1 MIAVLVAAAIALVA
15 AAVIGGRQAE
25 VLAAPSGPDVAP
37 GDTTIDDLEEVPD
50 SGQLV
55 DGPAV
60 KPGTAS
66 AVPGEAVASNA
77 PTATSPGS
85 VKDDVPKVS
94 QTGATREGVFSD
106 HFEFGLHGP
115 LTLDGVPLNL
125 AEDPVTG
132 IKGYLTY
139 INRNGG
145 INGLKVRTFII
156 DDRYT
161 TQGGQQAADQLVKEI
176 KPFIIS
182 GTLGI
187 DQIAKVAKAAQSRKI
202 PYFAGG
208 GPEPEMKDIGMF
220 QTLSSYDQYAS
231 MVVGFICKYGPAYVK
246 GSKAS
251 DVRIAT
257 STLNSENILPVEKR
271 FVAKLEKSKCARPV
285 DSKARVTI
293 QKPTEQT
300 TYNDQMLKY
309 RTAYSNQGANLVI
322 PLQDPVTTSRQVAEW
337 AASNYRPEW
346 TIANFAHDSDT
357 VLELTHGEWT
367 GTRVMSGACYYLPKG
382 GGDPYNPSKCA
393 KMGEAHKQWI
403 SLGNVRY
410 DANAG
415 GNAGGKSSY
424 NYTEANWEKDGSGG
438 ASGYH
443 VVYFWYG
450 AMKAIG
456 TDPTREKFFAA
467 MNAYDN
473 YSNLLTGPITFR
485 GSVNKMIG
493 AKRFTL
499 LEGKSNL
506 EYRQV
511 VSITPGLVDHF

>member
-1 MIAVLVAAAIALVA
+1 MIAVLFAAAIALVA

-25 VLAAPSGPDVAP
+25 VLAAPSGPEVAP
-37 GDTTIDDLEEVPD
+37 GDTRIDDLEEVPD

-60 KPGTAS
+60 KPGTES
-66 AVPGEAVASNA
+66 EIPGEAVASSA

-85 VKDDVPKVS
+85 VKENVPKVS

-208 GPEPEMKDIGMF
+208 GPEPEMKDIGMY
-220 QTLSSYDQYAS
+220 QTLSSYDQYAG
-231 MVVGFICKYGPAYVK
+231 MVVDFICKYGPAYVK
-246 GSKAS
+246 GKTAN

-271 FVAKLEKSKCARPV
+271 FVAKLEKSKCARAV

-309 RTAYSNQGANLVI
+309 RTAYGNQGANLVI

-367 GTRVMSGACYYLPKG
+367 GTRVMSGACYYHPKG

-393 KMGEAHKQWI
+393 KMGEAHKQWV

-450 AMKAIG
+450 AMKSIG

-485 GSVNKMIG
+485 GTVNKMIG
-493 AKRFTL
+493 AKKFSL